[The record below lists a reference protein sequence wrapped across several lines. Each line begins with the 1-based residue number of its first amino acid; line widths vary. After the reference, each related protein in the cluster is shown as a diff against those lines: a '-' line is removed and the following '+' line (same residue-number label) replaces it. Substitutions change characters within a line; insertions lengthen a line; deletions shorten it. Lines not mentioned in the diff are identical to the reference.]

1 MSSFF
6 KKILNKILRNEK
18 TQAVVAYI
26 AYLYIKVVHKTC
38 TWEFKNNE
46 IIDEYIQQKKPIIIA
61 FWHGHLLMM
70 TCAWQRSGPF
80 NMLISNHRDGKL
92 ISRITKNFGISVTS
106 GSTDR
111 QGFAAARQL
120 IAKLKQGEV
129 IGITPDGPRGP
140 REQISDGILQLA
152 RLAKADIIPVAYS
165 CTNMRI
171 LNTWDRFRL
180 ALPFGKGVFVAGTP
194 VSYAQDIEQMRT
206 NLQQAMDETVKK
218 ADESFHSSSNFK

>member
-1 MSSFF
+1 MGSFL
-6 KKILNKILRNEK
+6 KTILNKILRQEQ
-18 TQAVVAYI
+18 TQAVIAYV
-26 AYLYIKVVHKTC
+26 AYLYIKIVYKTG
-38 TWEFKNNE
+38 TWEFKNSE
-46 IIDEYIQQKKPIIIA
+46 IIDEYIHQKKPIIIA

-70 TCAWQRSGPF
+70 KCAWQKSIPF

-92 ISRITKNFGISVTS
+92 ISRITKNFGISVTN

-120 IAKLKQGEV
+120 IAKLRKGEV

-140 REQISDGILQLA
+140 CEQVSDGILQLA

-165 CTNMRI
+165 CTNMRV
-171 LNTWDRFRL
+171 LSTWDRFRL
-180 ALPFGKGVFVAGTP
+180 ALPLSNGVFVAGTP

-206 NLQQAMDETVKK
+206 NLQQAMDETVKN
-218 ADESFHSSSNFK
+218 ADGSFQSNSNFK